1 MRDRVHERVRD
12 TTLADEI
19 FEHWR
24 NSALTH
30 GAALK
35 ATTKTW
41 TAKALELD
49 ALQRRLHSLS
59 GAGAQSFAVLE
70 VGCGNGI
77 NCLELARSF
86 PEWTFDGVDYV
97 PEMVAAA
104 EESRARSASPS
115 SLRFLVGDAVEVDR
129 VDGLR
134 AEYDVVFTDRCLIN
148 LATTAL
154 QMQAIDA
161 ISKKIRPG
169 GHLVMI
175 ENSLPTYTDQNRY
188 RVDLGLP
195 ARTPA
200 VFNHFFEEAEML
212 PHLGESHL
220 TLSTSRTSSACM
232 TSCSTF
238 WFHPSTVE
246 RSITNIPWWRRP
258 PSSASPRPQSA
269 RVPFGRAGQNRLY
282 CCQKSP

>member
-1 MRDRVHERVRD
+1 LRDRVHERVRD

-220 TLSTSRTSSACM
+220 TLVDVEDFISLHDLVLYVLVPSINGGEVDYEHPLVEAATKLSIAASAERTS
-232 TSCSTF
+232 
-238 WFHPSTVE
+238 
-246 RSITNIPWWRRP
+246 
-258 PSSASPRPQSA
+258 
-269 RVPFGRAGQNRLY
+269 PFGRAGQNRLY